1 MSMRDTLTQVFDK
14 RKELAHAYA
23 TTFNSPGGKIV
34 LQDLL
39 RKAGILEVAHEP
51 GDPYMTAWR
60 DGRRSMALEII
71 EALRWTEGELV
82 TLAQEQTAEQIARV
96 RDAA

>member
-1 MSMRDTLTQVFDK
+1 MSMRDVVTMVQDK

-39 RKAGILEVAHEP
+39 RKAGLLEVAHEP
-51 GDPYMTAWR
+51 GDAHTTAWR

-82 TLAQEQTAEQIARV
+82 ALAQEQTAEQIALV